1 MEKVYIIFPSL
12 LIKKDLKRFYEILKS
27 YKKFYIAYVQAVD
40 VKEKLK
46 VQYGKINK
54 KLAIIEKSEE
64 KYQLTLDSTYDAV
77 WEIDLITKM
86 FSSSNRFN
94 DITGYYKEGVNSI
107 EDIVKFVLEED
118 RKIVKNDFINLI
130 NGRVLYY
137 QCRLKLNFNG
147 IENRWFLIRSMCL
160 RNTGGVATKI
170 VGSILGISI
179 QRNFEEEIN
188 KLKYYDILT
197 DTPNRKLF
205 ISTLENEIIK
215 HKTNYKYA
223 KHAVLFIDL
232 DNFKE
237 INDTLGHNYGDE
249 LLINVANL
257 IKATMPK
264 GALVSRVGGDEFF
277 ILMRNI
283 KEYSEISRLCVKLQS
298 LLNCAIKIDE
308 KHVYTSASIGITIFP
323 NDGYD
328 TNILLKNAD
337 TAMYSAKNNGKARYS
352 FFNESM
358 SFIIVRRAEI
368 EKGLR
373 NALANNELEMY
384 YQPQIDIINNK
395 LKGFE
400 ALLRWNSAKLGKVS
414 PAEFIPIAEQSGLI
428 VSIGDWIIKMVCL
441 QNSLWK
447 SKGYLYD
454 TIAINLSGI
463 QLQNDDF
470 EENLK
475 NIISE
480 TKINPKF
487 VELEITESIF
497 MKDFDRSIKLLTAIR
512 ELGITIALDDFGTG
526 YSSLS
531 YLKRLP
537 ITTLKIDKSF
547 IDNIDT
553 NEREKVIVDG
563 IILLAQKIG
572 LDVIAEGAET
582 KKQIELLKGMGCNQ
596 IQGYYFSKPL
606 SANEIEEKFL
616 RTNYI
621 NQ

>member
-1 MEKVYIIFPSL
+1 M
-12 LIKKDLKRFYEILKS
+12 
-27 YKKFYIAYVQAVD
+27 
-40 VKEKLK
+40 
-46 VQYGKINK
+46 
-54 KLAIIEKSEE
+54 
-64 KYQLTLDSTYDAV
+64 

-86 FSSSNRFN
+86 FSSSNKFN
-94 DITGYYKEGVNSI
+94 EITGYNKEVDNSI
-107 EDIVKFVLEED
+107 ENIIKLVLKED
-118 RKIVKNDFINLI
+118 REIVLNDFIELVK
-130 NGRVLYY
+130 GRILYY

-147 IENRWFLIRSMCL
+147 KNNRWFLIRSMCL
-160 RNTGGVATKI
+160 RDMEGASIKI
-170 VGSILGISI
+170 VGSILGISN
-179 QRNFEEEIN
+179 QRNFEEEID
-188 KLKYYDILT
+188 KLKHYDILT

-205 ISTLENEIIK
+205 IITLENEIIK
-215 HKTNYKYA
+215 AKCNYKKI

-257 IKATMPK
+257 IKTTIAE
-264 GALVSRVGGDEFF
+264 GDIVSRVGGDEFF
-277 ILMRNI
+277 ILMKNI
-283 KEYSEISRLCVKLQS
+283 KDYSEISKLCVRLQD
-298 LLNCAIKIDE
+298 LLNCAIRIEE

-323 NDGYD
+323 NDGFD

-337 TAMYSAKNNGKARYS
+337 TAMYSAKNNGKTRYS

-373 NALANNELEMY
+373 SALANNEFEMY

-400 ALLRWNSAKLGKVS
+400 ALLRWNSTKLGKVS
-414 PAEFIPIAEQSGLI
+414 PAEFIPVAEKSGLI
-428 VSIGDWIIKMVCL
+428 VSIGEWIIKMVCL

-454 TIAINLSGI
+454 SIAINLSGI
-463 QLQNDDF
+463 QLQNDNF

-475 NIISE
+475 KIINE

-497 MKDFDRSIKLLTAIR
+497 MKDFERSIKLLTAIR
-512 ELGITIALDDFGTG
+512 DLGITIALDDFGTG

-537 ITTLKIDKSF
+537 INTLKIDKSF

-606 SANEIEEKFL
+606 SAWEIEEKFL
-616 RTNYI
+616 STNCI
-621 NQ
+621 NV